1 MLECRIL
8 LGYKNPKMN
17 YKYTLVQ
24 KARYLNHLKLAVLN
38 KISALFS
45 EAA

>member
-8 LGYKNPKMN
+8 LGHKDPKMN

-24 KARYLNHLKLAVLN
+24 KARYLSHLKLAVLN
-38 KISALFS
+38 KIPAPFS
-45 EAA
+45 QVA